1 MSDNVTFKNWFS
13 QGGSDYARFRP
24 EYPAALGAYLASL
37 VTDRASALDVG
48 CGTGQ
53 LTRLLAEHFTSVV
66 GTDPSASQLA
76 SVEPHPTIRY
86 VAAPAE
92 QLPEDFAGFNLIT
105 VAQAAHWFD
114 LDAFYREARRVS
126 APGGILALISYG
138 VMQLDEELQ
147 QRFQTFYYDEIG
159 PYWPAER
166 RLVDEGYRT
175 LAFPFT
181 AFPTEAMSINLA
193 WPLEGL
199 LGYISTWSAVKK
211 VQDAGKST
219 LIEAFSQDIRRLW
232 GNPETL
238 RQIVW
243 PINMRVG
250 AL

>member
-1 MSDNVTFKNWFS
+1 MSDNVTFNNWFAH
-13 QGGSDYARFRP
+13 GGSDYARYRP
-24 EYPAALGAYLASL
+24 EYPAALGAYLAGL
-37 VTDRASALDVG
+37 VTVRASALDVG

-53 LTRLLAEHFTSVV
+53 LTGLLAEHFASVV
-66 GTDPSASQLA
+66 GTDPSESQLA
-76 SVEPHPTIRY
+76 SAEPHPAIRY

-92 QLPEDFAGFNLIT
+92 QLPEELTGFNLIT

-147 QRFQTFYYDEIG
+147 QRFHQFYYDEIG

-166 RLVDEGYRT
+166 QLVDEGYRT

-181 AFPTEAMSINLA
+181 EIPTQAMTINLA
-193 WPLEGL
+193 WPLKGL
-199 LGYISTWSAVKK
+199 LGYISTWSAVKRA
-211 VQDAGKST
+211 QEAGKSA
-219 LIEAFSQDIRRLW
+219 LVEAFSQDIRRLW

>member
-1 MSDNVTFKNWFS
+1 MSDNVTLKNWFA
-13 QGGSDYARFRP
+13 QGGSDYARYRP

-37 VTDRASALDVG
+37 LPVRASALDVG

-53 LTRLLAEHFTSVV
+53 MTRLLAEHFTSIV
-66 GTDPSASQLA
+66 GIDPSDSQLA
-76 SVEPHPTIRY
+76 SAERHPAIRY

-92 QLPEDFAGFNLIT
+92 QLPGDFAGFNLIT

-126 APGGILALISYG
+126 APGGLLALISYG

-147 QRFQTFYYDEIG
+147 QRFHQFYYDEIG

-181 AFPTEAMSINLA
+181 EIPTQAMSINLA

-199 LGYISTWSAVKK
+199 LGYISTWSAVKRA
-211 VQDAGKST
+211 QEAGKSA
-219 LIEAFSQDIRRLW
+219 LLDAFSQDIGHLW
-232 GNPETL
+232 GDPETL

>member
-1 MSDNVTFKNWFS
+1 MSDNVTFNNWFA
-13 QGGSDYARFRP
+13 QGGSDYARYRP
-24 EYPAALGAYLASL
+24 EYPAALGAYLAGL
-37 VTDRASALDVG
+37 VTVRASALDVG

-53 LTRLLAEHFTSVV
+53 LTGLLAEHFA
-66 GTDPSASQLA
+66 SA
-76 SVEPHPTIRY
+76 EPHPAIRY

-92 QLPEDFAGFNLIT
+92 QLPEAFTGFNLIT

-147 QRFQTFYYDEIG
+147 QRFHQFYYDEIG
-159 PYWPAER
+159 TYWPAER
-166 RLVDEGYRT
+166 QLVDEGYRT

-181 AFPTEAMSINLA
+181 EIPTQAMTINLA
-193 WPLEGL
+193 WPLKGL
-199 LGYISTWSAVKK
+199 LGYISTWSAVKRA
-211 VQDAGKST
+211 QEAGKSA
-219 LIEAFSQDIRRLW
+219 LVEAFSQDIRRLW

-250 AL
+250 VL

>member
-1 MSDNVTFKNWFS
+1 MSDNVTFNNWFA
-13 QGGSDYARFRP
+13 QGGSDYARYRP
-24 EYPAALGAYLASL
+24 EYPAALGTYLANL
-37 VTDRASALDVG
+37 ATDRAKALDVG

-53 LTRLLAEHFTSVV
+53 LTGLLAEHFASVV

-76 SVEPHPTIRY
+76 SAEPHPAVRY
-86 VAAPAE
+86 VLSPAE
-92 QLPEDFAGFNLIT
+92 RLPDDFADFNLIT

-114 LDAFYREARRVS
+114 LDTFYREARRVS

-138 VMQLDEELQ
+138 VMRLDDELQ

-166 RLVDEGYRT
+166 QLVDDGYRT
-175 LAFPFT
+175 LMFPFT
-181 AFPTEAMSINLA
+181 EIPTPAMSINLA

-211 VQDAGKST
+211 AQDAGKSM
-219 LIEAFSQDIRRLW
+219 LLEAFSQDIRRLW